1 MSTVDNFKQNA
12 KVGTIVRVNL
22 KFSPESYEGA
32 FIITVQPEDDSAD
45 TLIAV
50 WAMPNFELNGLID
63 HIRERLLEAGI
74 IGTDDLVGMP
84 VGYIV
89 SETNPDMIHQI
100 GLPEYA

>member
-1 MSTVDNFKQNA
+1 MSDINSFKEKAQM
-12 KVGTIVRVNL
+12 GIIVAVNL

-45 TLIAV
+45 TLMAV

-63 HIRERLLEAGI
+63 HIRERLLQSNI
-74 IGTDDLVGMP
+74 IGTDDLIGMP